1 MELRHTKAELVT
13 EIAAAWTKLH
23 TALDRLTEPQMTEIR
38 DAHGWTVK
46 DHLVHLAAWERSV
59 AVFLQS
65 KPRHAGLQVDEQLY
79 LSGDEDAINA
89 VIQQQRQDV
98 SLAEVLAELRT
109 VHGQLLSAIA
119 PLSEDDLYKANSD
132 FQPDTSGERDERPV
146 IEMIYGTTA
155 HHFREHQQWIA
166 SLVAQAR

>member
-1 MELRHTKAELVT
+1 MEPRHTKAELVT
-13 EIAAAWTKLH
+13 EIEAAWTKLH
-23 TALDRLTEPQMTEIR
+23 TALDRLAEAQMTEIR
-38 DAHGWTVK
+38 DAQGWTVK
-46 DHLVHLAAWERSV
+46 DHLVHMAAWERSV
-59 AVFLQS
+59 VVFLHG

-98 SLAEVLAELRT
+98 SLAEALADLRA
-109 VHGQLLSAIA
+109 VHRQLLSAIE

-146 IEMIYGTTA
+146 IGIIYGNTA
-155 HHFREHQQWIA
+155 HHFSEHQQWIA